1 MNMKELANLLGVS
14 RQTVSAVLNNKEW
27 VSQETRE
34 RVLQAIREH
43 NYAPNQHAVTLTGK
57 KSRLLGV
64 VLRDISNPFYTQ
76 VALGIES
83 VARAS
88 GYSILYHNTFENH
101 EYEVNAIRS
110 LISFRVSGI
119 IISPVLVGVDLSH
132 LQHVCASGLPL
143 VSIDKI
149 PAVNC
154 HSLSFANE
162 EAAFEATGYLVE
174 KGHRRIAYVKGPESA
189 VSARE
194 RLAGFKTCM
203 ARHGLSVPEDWMVD
217 PGTTE
222 EQRHEAIFR
231 LLNNPDHR
239 PTAVFCFNDLL
250 AVSVYK
256 AAHEL
261 RIRIPDDLSV
271 VGFDDVP
278 IASLLGPSLTTV
290 ATASR
295 EVGVEAAQMIMT
307 ALESKT
313 PPPVADI
320 RHTPKLKIRSSVA
333 QPRAG
338 ASHRAPA
345 EALAAES

>member
-1 MNMKELANLLGVS
+1 MNMKELARLLGVS
-14 RQTVSAVLNNKEW
+14 RQTVSAVLNNKDW
-27 VSQETRE
+27 VSEKTRE
-34 RVLQAIREH
+34 RVLKATREH

-101 EYEVNAIRS
+101 EYEVSAIRS

-132 LQHVCASGLPL
+132 LQQACAAGLPL

-149 PAVNC
+149 PSVHC

-162 EAAFEATGYLVE
+162 EAAYEATAYLIE
-174 KGHRRIAYVKGPESA
+174 KGHRKIAYVKGPESA
-189 VSARE
+189 VSASE
-194 RLAGFKTCM
+194 RLCGFTRSM
-203 ARHGLSVPEDWMVD
+203 QEQGLRVPEEWLVD

-222 EQRHEAIFR
+222 EERHEAVYR
-231 LLNNPDHR
+231 LLKDPDHR

-256 AAHEL
+256 AAHQL
-261 RIRIPDDLSV
+261 RIHIPDDLSV

-290 ATASR
+290 ATDSR
-295 EVGVEAAQMIMT
+295 QVGVEAAQIVMSAIQ
-307 ALESKT
+307 SKT
-313 PPPVADI
+313 PPPVADV

-333 QPRAG
+333 PPRAV
-338 ASHRAPA
+338 AAPPPRPA
-345 EALAAES
+345 PSVTKS